1 MNKTTEEIIN
11 SINVLV
17 KFNENMAHIMAKF
30 PEIENDIDLL
40 KSYVSYEIKK
50 TLRDIIHIE
59 RL

>member
-1 MNKTTEEIIN
+1 MN